1 VRRSGLFAGFLI
13 LIAAVFATTAAT
25 AQTPLVAG
33 IGVTGNSEVVDEH
46 ILSVV
51 GTKVG
56 EPLDR
61 DQIQKDVDAIYD
73 LGFFSLVDVSITPQ
87 AGGVYVEFEVVE
99 NPVVQK
105 VEFTGNTVFTD
116 EELME
121 VLFTRPGN
129 VFNRTFFRH
138 DLQRVVEKYEKAG
151 YTMVRVGDVR
161 VDAGTVEVYIIEPV
175 VGDVIIQGNT
185 RTKTYVIE
193 RQILLKKG
201 DLFNTTLL
209 RHSLSNLNQL
219 GFFEDVSLGFEPS
232 EEDPSVVNLVFT
244 VEEKRTTR
252 LGLSIGHGTSSG
264 WSGGASVT
272 ESNVG
277 GRGHIAEVAFETGDR
292 EQYWVTYREPYMDQE
307 YYSWRVGFY
316 KRNWEDVEDNFEGET
331 RYEYDEDRTGFYAG
345 MGKQFRNDEK
355 LSWYATL
362 DWHNIDL
369 SNIRDFSG
377 KIIEPDE
384 FVDPEE
390 RAGDTYSITG
400 TISYNNRTKYIAYPE
415 GQVYSLSIEQGLFQ
429 SDYAGGDD
437 MNYTKYWVEGRF
449 YWPLRDFLGGFI
461 DLDIG
466 SEEDPVIFASRIRY
480 GSSSGSVP
488 WSEEYEIGGDQ
499 TLRGYEDD
507 EFRGEEMVLG
517 NFEFRLPVQEALSF
531 VLFYDTGYASNDF
544 SFSDVK
550 DSVGF
555 GIRVKTPLGNLRLDV
570 AEGDYETYTHFGFGE
585 LF

>member
-1 VRRSGLFAGFLI
+1 MRCKRLFAGFLVFF
-13 LIAAVFATTAAT
+13 AAIFTAT
-25 AQTPLVAG
+25 AVNAQSPLVV
-33 IGVTGNSEVVDEH
+33 GVGVRGNSEVIDEH

-56 EPLDR
+56 EPLDQ
-61 DQIQKDVDAIYD
+61 DQIQEDIDAIYG
-73 LGFFSLVDVSITPQ
+73 LGFFSLVDVSVTPQ
-87 AGGVYVEFEVVE
+87 MGGAYVEFQVVE
-99 NPVVQK
+99 NPVIEK

-121 VLFTRPGN
+121 VLFTRPGAI
-129 VFNRTFFRH
+129 FNRVFFRH
-138 DLQRVVEKYEKAG
+138 DLQRVIEKYEKAG

-161 VDAGTVEVYIIEPV
+161 VEDGTVEVRILEPI
-175 VGDVIIQGNT
+175 VGDIIIQGNT
-185 RTKTYVIE
+185 RTRTYVIE
-193 RQILLKKG
+193 REILLKKG

-209 RHSLSNLNQL
+209 RHSLASLNQL

-232 EEDPSVVNLVFT
+232 EEDPSVINLVFT

-272 ESNVG
+272 ESNLG

-292 EQYWVTYREPYMDQE
+292 EQYWITYREPYMDQE
-307 YYSWRVGFY
+307 HYSWRVGFY
-316 KRNWEDVEDNFEGET
+316 KRDWEDVEDNFEGET

-345 MGKQFRNDEK
+345 MGKKFRNDEK

-362 DWHNIDL
+362 DWHNIEL
-369 SNIRDFSG
+369 SNIRDRSG
-377 KIIEPDE
+377 NVIPLDE
-384 FVDPEE
+384 FVDREE

-400 TISYNNRTKYIAYPE
+400 TLSYNNRTKYIAYPE
-415 GQVYSLSIEQGLFQ
+415 GEVYSLSIEQGLFK
-429 SDYAGGDD
+429 SDYGGDD

-449 YWPLRDFLGGFI
+449 YRPLREFLGGFV

-466 SEEDPVIFASRIRY
+466 SEEDPVIFASRVRY

-488 WSEEYEIGGDQ
+488 WSEQYELGGDT

-507 EFRGEEMVLG
+507 EFRGDEMVLG
-517 NFEFRLPVQEALSF
+517 NFELRLPVQESF
-531 VLFYDTGYASNDF
+531 SLVFFYDVGYASDDF

-555 GIRVKTPLGNLRLDV
+555 GIRVRTPLGNLRLDV

>member
-1 VRRSGLFAGFLI
+1 VRCKRLFAGVLV
-13 LIAAVFATTAAT
+13 LVAAMFTATAAN
-25 AQTPLVAG
+25 AQSPLVV
-33 IGVTGNSEVVDEH
+33 GVGVRGNSEVVDEH

-51 GTKVG
+51 GTKIG
-56 EPLDR
+56 EPLDQ
-61 DQIQKDVDAIYD
+61 DQIQEDIDAIYG
-73 LGFFSLVDVSITPQ
+73 LGFFSLVDVSVTPQ
-87 AGGVYVEFEVVE
+87 MGGAYVEFQVVE
-99 NPVVQK
+99 NPVIEK
-105 VEFTGNTVFTD
+105 VIFTGNTVFTD

-121 VLFTRPGN
+121 LLFTRPGAI
-129 VFNRTFFRH
+129 FNRVFFRH
-138 DLQRVVEKYEKAG
+138 DLQRVIEKYEKAG
-151 YTMVRVGDVR
+151 YTMVRVEDVR
-161 VDAGTVEVYIIEPV
+161 VEAGTVEVRIMEPV
-175 VGDVIIQGNT
+175 VGDIIIQGNT

-193 RQILLKKG
+193 REILLKKG

-209 RHSLSNLNQL
+209 RHSLASLNQL
-219 GFFEDVSLGFEPS
+219 GFFDDVSLGFEPS
-232 EEDPSVVNLVFT
+232 EEDPSVINLVFT

-272 ESNVG
+272 ESNLG

-292 EQYWVTYREPYMDQE
+292 EQYWITYREPYMDQE
-307 YYSWRVGFY
+307 HYSWRVGFY
-316 KRNWEDVEDNFEGET
+316 KRDWEDVEDNFEGET
-331 RYEYDEDRTGFYAG
+331 RYEYDEERTGFYAG
-345 MGKQFRNDEK
+345 MGKKFRNDEK

-369 SNIRDFSG
+369 SNIRDRSG
-377 KIIEPDE
+377 NVIPPDE
-384 FVDPEE
+384 FIDPEE

-400 TISYNNRTKYIAYPE
+400 TLTYNNRTKYIAYPE
-415 GQVYSLSIEQGLFQ
+415 GQVYSLSIEQGLFE
-429 SDYAGGDD
+429 SDYGGD

-449 YWPLRDFLGGFI
+449 YWPLREFLGGLI

-488 WSEEYEIGGDQ
+488 WSEKYELGGDK

-517 NFEFRLPVQEALSF
+517 NFELRLPVQEALSF
-531 VLFYDTGYASNDF
+531 VFFYDTGFASDDF

-555 GIRVKTPLGNLRLDV
+555 GIRVRTPLGNLRLDV

>member
-1 VRRSGLFAGFLI
+1 MRCKRLFAGVLV
-13 LIAAVFATTAAT
+13 LVAAMFTATAAN
-25 AQTPLVAG
+25 AQSPLVV
-33 IGVTGNSEVVDEH
+33 GVGVRGNSEVVDEH

-51 GTKVG
+51 GTKIG
-56 EPLDR
+56 EPLDQ
-61 DQIQKDVDAIYD
+61 DQIQEDIDAIYG
-73 LGFFSLVDVSITPQ
+73 LGFFSLVDVSVTPQ
-87 AGGVYVEFEVVE
+87 MGGAYVEFQVVE
-99 NPVVQK
+99 NPVIEK
-105 VEFTGNTVFTD
+105 VIFTGNTVFTD

-121 VLFTRPGN
+121 VLFTRPGAI
-129 VFNRTFFRH
+129 FNRVFFRH
-138 DLQRVVEKYEKAG
+138 DLQRVTEKYEKAG

-161 VDAGTVEVYIIEPV
+161 VEDGTVEVRILEPV
-175 VGDVIIQGNT
+175 VGDIIIQGNT

-193 RQILLKKG
+193 REILLKKG

-209 RHSLSNLNQL
+209 RHSLASLNQL

-232 EEDPSVVNLVFT
+232 EEDPSVINLVFT

-272 ESNVG
+272 ESNLG

-292 EQYWVTYREPYMDQE
+292 EQYWITYREPYMDQE
-307 YYSWRVGFY
+307 HYSWRVGFY
-316 KRNWEDVEDNFEGET
+316 KRDWEDVEDNFEGET
-331 RYEYDEDRTGFYAG
+331 RYEYDEERTGFYAG
-345 MGKQFRNDEK
+345 MGKKFRNDEK

-369 SNIRDFSG
+369 SNIRDRSG
-377 KIIEPDE
+377 NVIPLDE
-384 FVDPEE
+384 FVDREE

-400 TISYNNRTKYIAYPE
+400 TLSYDNKTKYIAYPE
-415 GQVYSLSIEQGLFQ
+415 GEVYSLSIEQGLFE
-429 SDYAGGDD
+429 SDYGGDD

-449 YWPLRDFLGGFI
+449 YRPLREFLGGLV

-466 SEEDPVIFASRIRY
+466 SEEDPVIFASRVRY
-480 GSSSGSVP
+480 GSSAGSVP
-488 WSEEYEIGGDQ
+488 WSEKYELGGDT

-517 NFEFRLPVQEALSF
+517 NFELRLPVQESF
-531 VLFYDTGYASNDF
+531 SLVAFYDVGYASDDF
-544 SFSDVK
+544 SFSDVM

-555 GIRVKTPLGNLRLDV
+555 GIRVRTPLGNLRLDV

>member
-1 VRRSGLFAGFLI
+1 VRCKRLFAGVLV
-13 LIAAVFATTAAT
+13 LVAAMFTATAAN
-25 AQTPLVAG
+25 AQSPLVV
-33 IGVTGNSEVVDEH
+33 GVGVRGNSEVVDEH

-51 GTKVG
+51 GTKIG
-56 EPLDR
+56 EPLDQ
-61 DQIQKDVDAIYD
+61 DQIQEDIDAIYG
-73 LGFFSLVDVSITPQ
+73 LGFFSLVDVSVTPQ
-87 AGGVYVEFEVVE
+87 MGGAYVEFQVVE
-99 NPVVQK
+99 NPVIEK
-105 VEFTGNTVFTD
+105 VIFTGNTVFTD

-121 VLFTRPGN
+121 LLFTRPGAI
-129 VFNRTFFRH
+129 FNRVFFRH
-138 DLQRVVEKYEKAG
+138 DLQRVIEKYEKAG
-151 YTMVRVGDVR
+151 YTMVRVEDVR
-161 VDAGTVEVYIIEPV
+161 VEAGTVEVRIIEPV
-175 VGDVIIQGNT
+175 VGDIIIQGNT

-193 RQILLKKG
+193 REILFKKG

-209 RHSLSNLNQL
+209 RHSLASLNQL
-219 GFFEDVSLGFEPS
+219 GFFDDVSLGFEPS
-232 EEDPSVVNLVFT
+232 EEDPSVINLVFT
-244 VEEKRTTR
+244 VEEQRTTR

-272 ESNVG
+272 ESNLG

-292 EQYWVTYREPYMDQE
+292 EQYWITYREPYMDQE
-307 YYSWRVGFY
+307 HYSWRVGFY
-316 KRNWEDVEDNFEGET
+316 KRDWEDVEDNFEGET
-331 RYEYDEDRTGFYAG
+331 RYEYDEERTGFYAG
-345 MGKQFRNDEK
+345 MGKKFRNDEK

-369 SNIRDFSG
+369 SNIRDRSG
-377 KIIEPDE
+377 NVIPPDE
-384 FVDPEE
+384 FIDPEE

-400 TISYNNRTKYIAYPE
+400 TLTYNNRTKYIAYPE
-415 GQVYSLSIEQGLFQ
+415 GQVYSLSIEQGLFE
-429 SDYAGGDD
+429 SDYGGD

-449 YWPLRDFLGGFI
+449 YWPLREFLGGLI

-488 WSEEYEIGGDQ
+488 WSEKYELGGDK

-517 NFEFRLPVQEALSF
+517 NFELRLPVQEALSF
-531 VLFYDTGYASNDF
+531 VFFYDTGFASDDF

-555 GIRVKTPLGNLRLDV
+555 GIRVRTPLGNLRLDV

>member
-1 VRRSGLFAGFLI
+1 VRCKRLFAGVLV
-13 LIAAVFATTAAT
+13 LVAAMFTATAAN
-25 AQTPLVAG
+25 AQSPLVV
-33 IGVTGNSEVVDEH
+33 GVGVRGNSEVVDEH

-51 GTKVG
+51 GTKIG
-56 EPLDR
+56 EPLDQ
-61 DQIQKDVDAIYD
+61 DQIQEDIDAIYG
-73 LGFFSLVDVSITPQ
+73 LGFFSLVDVSVTPQ
-87 AGGVYVEFEVVE
+87 MGGAYVEFQVVE
-99 NPVVQK
+99 NPVIEK
-105 VEFTGNTVFTD
+105 VIFTGNTVFTD

-121 VLFTRPGN
+121 LLFTRPGAI
-129 VFNRTFFRH
+129 FNRVFFRH
-138 DLQRVVEKYEKAG
+138 DLQRVIEKYEKAG
-151 YTMVRVGDVR
+151 YTMVRVEDVR
-161 VDAGTVEVYIIEPV
+161 VEAGTVEVRIIEPV
-175 VGDVIIQGNT
+175 VGDIIIQGNT

-193 RQILLKKG
+193 REILFKKG

-209 RHSLSNLNQL
+209 RHSLASLNQL
-219 GFFEDVSLGFEPS
+219 GFFDDVSLGFEPS
-232 EEDPSVVNLVFT
+232 EEDPSVINLVFT
-244 VEEKRTTR
+244 VEEQRTTR

-272 ESNVG
+272 ESNLG

-292 EQYWVTYREPYMDQE
+292 EQYWITYREPYMDQE
-307 YYSWRVGFY
+307 HYSWRVGFY
-316 KRNWEDVEDNFEGET
+316 KRDWEDVEDNFEGET
-331 RYEYDEDRTGFYAG
+331 RYEYDEERTGFYAG
-345 MGKQFRNDEK
+345 MGKKFRNDEK

-369 SNIRDFSG
+369 SNIRDRSG
-377 KIIEPDE
+377 NVIPPDE
-384 FVDPEE
+384 FIDPEE

-400 TISYNNRTKYIAYPE
+400 TLTYNNRTKYIAYPE
-415 GQVYSLSIEQGLFQ
+415 GQVYSLSIEQGLFE
-429 SDYAGGDD
+429 SDYGGGD

-449 YWPLRDFLGGFI
+449 YWPLREFLGGLI

-488 WSEEYEIGGDQ
+488 WSEKYELGGDK

-507 EFRGEEMVLG
+507 EFRGDEMVLG
-517 NFEFRLPVQEALSF
+517 NFELRLPVQEALSF
-531 VLFYDTGYASNDF
+531 VFFYDTGFASDDF

-555 GIRVKTPLGNLRLDV
+555 GIRVRTPLGNLRLDV

>member
-1 VRRSGLFAGFLI
+1 VRCKRLFAGVLV
-13 LIAAVFATTAAT
+13 LVAAMFTASAAN
-25 AQTPLVAG
+25 AQSPLVV
-33 IGVTGNSEVVDEH
+33 GVGVRGNSEVVDEH

-51 GTKVG
+51 GTKIG
-56 EPLDR
+56 EPLDQ
-61 DQIQKDVDAIYD
+61 DQIQEDIDAIYG
-73 LGFFSLVDVSITPQ
+73 LGFFSLVDVSVTPQ
-87 AGGVYVEFEVVE
+87 MGGAYVEFQVVE
-99 NPVVQK
+99 NPVIEK
-105 VEFTGNTVFTD
+105 VIFTGNTVFTD

-121 VLFTRPGN
+121 LLFTRPGAI
-129 VFNRTFFRH
+129 FNRVFFRH
-138 DLQRVVEKYEKAG
+138 DLQRVIEKYEKAG
-151 YTMVRVGDVR
+151 YTMVRVEDVR
-161 VDAGTVEVYIIEPV
+161 VEAGTVEVRIIEPV
-175 VGDVIIQGNT
+175 VGDIIIQGNT

-193 RQILLKKG
+193 REILFKKG

-209 RHSLSNLNQL
+209 RHSLASLNQL
-219 GFFEDVSLGFEPS
+219 GFFDDVSLGFEPS
-232 EEDPSVVNLVFT
+232 EEDPSVINLVFT
-244 VEEKRTTR
+244 VEEQRTTR

-272 ESNVG
+272 ESNLG

-292 EQYWVTYREPYMDQE
+292 EQYWITYREPYMDQE
-307 YYSWRVGFY
+307 HYSWRVGFY
-316 KRNWEDVEDNFEGET
+316 KRDWEDVEDNFEGET
-331 RYEYDEDRTGFYAG
+331 RYEYDEERTGFYAG
-345 MGKQFRNDEK
+345 MGKKFRNDEK

-369 SNIRDFSG
+369 SNIRDRSG
-377 KIIEPDE
+377 NVIPPDE
-384 FVDPEE
+384 FIDPEE

-400 TISYNNRTKYIAYPE
+400 TLTYNNRTKYIAYPE
-415 GQVYSLSIEQGLFQ
+415 GQVYSLSIEQGLFE
-429 SDYAGGDD
+429 SDYGGD

-449 YWPLRDFLGGFI
+449 YWPLREFLGGLI

-488 WSEEYEIGGDQ
+488 WSEKYELGGDK

-517 NFEFRLPVQEALSF
+517 NFELRLPVQEALSF
-531 VLFYDTGYASNDF
+531 VFFYDTGFASDDF

-555 GIRVKTPLGNLRLDV
+555 GIRVRTPLGNLRLDV

>member
-1 VRRSGLFAGFLI
+1 MRRSGLFAGFLI
-13 LIAAVFATTAAT
+13 LIAAVFVTTAAT
-25 AQTPLVAG
+25 AQTPLVSG
-33 IGVTGNSEVVDEH
+33 IGVTGNSKVVDEH

-73 LGFFSLVDVSITPQ
+73 LGFFSLVDVLVTPL
-87 AGGVYVEFEVVE
+87 AGGAYVEFEVVE
-99 NPVVQK
+99 NPVVEK

-209 RHSLSNLNQL
+209 RHSLANLNQL
-219 GFFEDVSLGFEPS
+219 GFFDDVTLGFEPS

-244 VEEKRTTR
+244 VDEKRTTR

-292 EQYWVTYREPYMDQE
+292 EQYWLTYREPYMDQE
-307 YYSWRVGFY
+307 HHSWRVGFY
-316 KRNWEDVEDNFEGET
+316 KRNWEDVEDNFEGQT

-355 LSWYATL
+355 LSWFATL
-362 DWHNIDL
+362 DWHNIEL
-369 SNIRDFSG
+369 SNIRDRSG
-377 KIIEPDE
+377 KIIPLDE
-384 FVDPEE
+384 FIDPEE

-400 TISYNNRTKYIAYPE
+400 TLTYNNRTKYIAYPE
-415 GQVYSLSIEQGLFQ
+415 GQVYSLSIEQGLFE
-429 SDYAGGDD
+429 SDYGGGD

-488 WSEEYEIGGDQ
+488 WSEEYELGGDR

-507 EFRGEEMVLG
+507 EFRGNEMVLG
-517 NFEFRLPVQEALSF
+517 NFELRLPVQEALSF
-531 VLFYDTGYASNDF
+531 VLFYDIGYASNDF

-555 GIRVKTPLGNLRLDV
+555 GIRVRTPLGNLRLDV
-570 AEGDYETYTHFGFGE
+570 AEGDYDTFTHFGFGE

>member
-1 VRRSGLFAGFLI
+1 MRCKRLFAGVLV
-13 LIAAVFATTAAT
+13 LVAAMFTATAAN
-25 AQTPLVAG
+25 AQSPLVV
-33 IGVTGNSEVVDEH
+33 GVGVRGNSEVVDEH

-51 GTKVG
+51 GTKIG
-56 EPLDR
+56 EPLDQ
-61 DQIQKDVDAIYD
+61 DQIQEDIDAIYG
-73 LGFFSLVDVSITPQ
+73 LGFFSLVDVSVTPQ
-87 AGGVYVEFEVVE
+87 MGGAYVEFQVVE
-99 NPVVQK
+99 NPVIEK
-105 VEFTGNTVFTD
+105 VIFTGNTVFTD

-121 VLFTRPGN
+121 LLFTRPGAI
-129 VFNRTFFRH
+129 FNRVFFRH
-138 DLQRVVEKYEKAG
+138 DLQRVIEKYEKAG
-151 YTMVRVGDVR
+151 YTMVRVEDVR
-161 VDAGTVEVYIIEPV
+161 VEAGTVEVRIIEPV
-175 VGDVIIQGNT
+175 VGDIIIQGNT

-193 RQILLKKG
+193 REILFKKG

-209 RHSLSNLNQL
+209 RHSLASLNQL

-232 EEDPSVVNLVFT
+232 EEDPSVISLVFT

-272 ESNVG
+272 ESNLG

-292 EQYWVTYREPYMDQE
+292 EQYWITYREPYMDQE
-307 YYSWRVGFY
+307 HYSWRVGFY
-316 KRNWEDVEDNFEGET
+316 KRDWEDVEDNFEGET
-331 RYEYDEDRTGFYAG
+331 RYEYDEERTGFYAG
-345 MGKQFRNDEK
+345 MGKKFRNDEK

-369 SNIRDFSG
+369 SNIRDRSG
-377 KIIEPDE
+377 NVIPPDE
-384 FVDPEE
+384 FIDPEE

-400 TISYNNRTKYIAYPE
+400 TLTYNNRTKYIAYPE
-415 GQVYSLSIEQGLFQ
+415 GQVYSLSIEQGLFE
-429 SDYAGGDD
+429 SDYGGD

-449 YWPLRDFLGGFI
+449 YWPLREFLGGLI

-488 WSEEYEIGGDQ
+488 WSEKYELGGDK

-517 NFEFRLPVQEALSF
+517 NFELRLPVQEALSF
-531 VLFYDTGYASNDF
+531 VFFYDTGFASDDF

-555 GIRVKTPLGNLRLDV
+555 GIRVRTPLGNLRLDV

>member
-1 VRRSGLFAGFLI
+1 MRCKRLFAGFLV
-13 LIAAVFATTAAT
+13 LFAAIFTAT
-25 AQTPLVAG
+25 AVNAQSPLVV
-33 IGVTGNSEVVDEH
+33 GVGVRGNSEVVDEH

-56 EPLDR
+56 EPLDQ
-61 DQIQKDVDAIYD
+61 DQIQEDIDAIYG
-73 LGFFSLVDVSITPQ
+73 LGFFSLVDVSVTPQ
-87 AGGVYVEFEVVE
+87 MGGAYVEFQVVE
-99 NPVVQK
+99 NPVIEK

-121 VLFTRPGN
+121 VLFTRPGAI
-129 VFNRTFFRH
+129 FNRVFFRH
-138 DLQRVVEKYEKAG
+138 DLQRVTEKYEKAG

-161 VDAGTVEVYIIEPV
+161 VEDGTVEVRILEPV
-175 VGDVIIQGNT
+175 VGDIIIQGNT

-193 RQILLKKG
+193 REILLKKG

-209 RHSLSNLNQL
+209 RHSLASLNQL

-232 EEDPSVVNLVFT
+232 EEDPSVINLVFT

-272 ESNVG
+272 ESNLG

-292 EQYWVTYREPYMDQE
+292 EQYWITYREPYMDQE

-316 KRNWEDVEDNFEGET
+316 KRDWEDVEDNFEGET
-331 RYEYDEDRTGFYAG
+331 RYEYDEERTGFYAG
-345 MGKQFRNDEK
+345 MGKKFRNDEK

-369 SNIRDFSG
+369 SNIRDRSG
-377 KIIEPDE
+377 NVIPLDE
-384 FVDPEE
+384 FVDREE

-400 TISYNNRTKYIAYPE
+400 TLSYNNRTKYIAYPE
-415 GQVYSLSIEQGLFQ
+415 GEVYSLSIEQGLFK
-429 SDYAGGDD
+429 SDYGGDD

-449 YWPLRDFLGGFI
+449 YRPLREFLGGFV

-466 SEEDPVIFASRIRY
+466 SEEDPVIFASRVRY

-488 WSEEYEIGGDQ
+488 WSEQYELGGDT

-507 EFRGEEMVLG
+507 EFRGDEMVLG
-517 NFEFRLPVQEALSF
+517 NFELRLPVQESF
-531 VLFYDTGYASNDF
+531 SLVFFYDVGYASDDF

-555 GIRVKTPLGNLRLDV
+555 GIRVRTPLGNLRLDV

>member
-1 VRRSGLFAGFLI
+1 MRCKRLFAGVLV
-13 LIAAVFATTAAT
+13 LVAAMFTATAAN
-25 AQTPLVAG
+25 AQSPLVV
-33 IGVTGNSEVVDEH
+33 GVGVRGNSEVVDEH

-51 GTKVG
+51 GTKIG
-56 EPLDR
+56 EPLDQ
-61 DQIQKDVDAIYD
+61 DQIQEDIDAIYG
-73 LGFFSLVDVSITPQ
+73 LGFFSLVDVSVTPQ
-87 AGGVYVEFEVVE
+87 MGGAYVEFQVVE
-99 NPVVQK
+99 NPVIEK
-105 VEFTGNTVFTD
+105 VIFTGNTVFTD

-121 VLFTRPGN
+121 LLFTRPGAI
-129 VFNRTFFRH
+129 FNRVFFRH
-138 DLQRVVEKYEKAG
+138 DLQRVIEKYEKAG
-151 YTMVRVGDVR
+151 YTMVRVEDVR
-161 VDAGTVEVYIIEPV
+161 VEAGTVEVRIIEPV
-175 VGDVIIQGNT
+175 VGDIIIQGNT

-193 RQILLKKG
+193 REILFKKG

-209 RHSLSNLNQL
+209 RHSLASLNQL
-219 GFFEDVSLGFEPS
+219 GFFDDVSLGFEPS
-232 EEDPSVVNLVFT
+232 EEDPSVINLVFT
-244 VEEKRTTR
+244 VEEQRTTR

-272 ESNVG
+272 ESNLG

-292 EQYWVTYREPYMDQE
+292 EQYWITYREPYMDQE
-307 YYSWRVGFY
+307 HYSWRVGFY
-316 KRNWEDVEDNFEGET
+316 KRDWEDVEDNFEGET
-331 RYEYDEDRTGFYAG
+331 RYEYDEERTGFYAG
-345 MGKQFRNDEK
+345 MGKKFRNDEK

-369 SNIRDFSG
+369 SNIRDRSG
-377 KIIEPDE
+377 NVIPPDE
-384 FVDPEE
+384 FIDPEE

-400 TISYNNRTKYIAYPE
+400 TLTYNNRTKYIAYPE
-415 GQVYSLSIEQGLFQ
+415 GQVYSLSIEQGLFE
-429 SDYAGGDD
+429 SDYGGD

-449 YWPLRDFLGGFI
+449 YWPLREFLGGLI

-488 WSEEYEIGGDQ
+488 WSEKYELGGDK

-517 NFEFRLPVQEALSF
+517 NFELRLPVQEALSF
-531 VLFYDTGYASNDF
+531 VFFYDTGFASDDF

-555 GIRVKTPLGNLRLDV
+555 GIRVRTPLGNLRLDV

>member
-1 VRRSGLFAGFLI
+1 
-13 LIAAVFATTAAT
+13 
-25 AQTPLVAG
+25 
-33 IGVTGNSEVVDEH
+33 
-46 ILSVV
+46 
-51 GTKVG
+51 
-56 EPLDR
+56 
-61 DQIQKDVDAIYD
+61 
-73 LGFFSLVDVSITPQ
+73 
-87 AGGVYVEFEVVE
+87 
-99 NPVVQK
+99 
-105 VEFTGNTVFTD
+105 
-116 EELME
+116 
-121 VLFTRPGN
+121 
-129 VFNRTFFRH
+129 
-138 DLQRVVEKYEKAG
+138 VEKYEKAG

-161 VDAGTVEVYIIEPV
+161 VDAGTVEVHIIEPV

-209 RHSLSNLNQL
+209 RHSLTNLNQL

-362 DWHNIDL
+362 DWHNIEL
-369 SNIRDFSG
+369 SNIRERSSG
-377 KIIEPDE
+377 EYIYE
-384 FVDPEE
+384 FPDPEE

-429 SDYAGGDD
+429 SDYADTDD

-507 EFRGEEMVLG
+507 EFRGDEMVLG
-517 NFEFRLPVQEALSF
+517 NFEFRLPVQEAFSL

-555 GIRVKTPLGNLRLDV
+555 GIRVRTPLGNLRLDV

>member
-1 VRRSGLFAGFLI
+1 MFTA
-13 LIAAVFATTAAT
+13 TAAN
-25 AQTPLVAG
+25 AQSPLVV
-33 IGVTGNSEVVDEH
+33 GVGVRGNSEVVDEH

-51 GTKVG
+51 GTKIG
-56 EPLDR
+56 EPLDQ
-61 DQIQKDVDAIYD
+61 DQIQEDIDAIYG
-73 LGFFSLVDVSITPQ
+73 LGFFSLVDVSVTPQ
-87 AGGVYVEFEVVE
+87 MGGAYVEFQVVE
-99 NPVVQK
+99 NPVIEK
-105 VEFTGNTVFTD
+105 VIFTGNTVFTD

-121 VLFTRPGN
+121 LLFTRPGAI
-129 VFNRTFFRH
+129 FNRVFFRH
-138 DLQRVVEKYEKAG
+138 DLQRVIEKYEKAG
-151 YTMVRVGDVR
+151 YTMVRVEDVR
-161 VDAGTVEVYIIEPV
+161 VEAGTVEVRIMEPV
-175 VGDVIIQGNT
+175 VGDIIIQGNT

-193 RQILLKKG
+193 REILLKKG

-209 RHSLSNLNQL
+209 RHSLASLNQL
-219 GFFEDVSLGFEPS
+219 GFFDDVSLGFEPS
-232 EEDPSVVNLVFT
+232 EEDPSVINLVFT

-272 ESNVG
+272 ESNLG

-292 EQYWVTYREPYMDQE
+292 EQYWITYREPYMDQE
-307 YYSWRVGFY
+307 HYSWRVGFY
-316 KRNWEDVEDNFEGET
+316 KRDWEDVEDNFEGET
-331 RYEYDEDRTGFYAG
+331 RYEYDEERTGFYAG
-345 MGKQFRNDEK
+345 MGKKFRNDEK

-369 SNIRDFSG
+369 SNIRDRSG
-377 KIIEPDE
+377 NVIPPDE
-384 FVDPEE
+384 FIDPEE

-400 TISYNNRTKYIAYPE
+400 TLTYNNRTKYIAYPE
-415 GQVYSLSIEQGLFQ
+415 GQVYSLSIEQGLFE
-429 SDYAGGDD
+429 SDYGGD

-449 YWPLRDFLGGFI
+449 YWPLREFLGGLI

-488 WSEEYEIGGDQ
+488 WSEKYELGGDK

-517 NFEFRLPVQEALSF
+517 NFELRLPVQEALSF
-531 VLFYDTGYASNDF
+531 VFFYDTGFASDDF

-555 GIRVKTPLGNLRLDV
+555 GIRVRTPLGNLRLDV